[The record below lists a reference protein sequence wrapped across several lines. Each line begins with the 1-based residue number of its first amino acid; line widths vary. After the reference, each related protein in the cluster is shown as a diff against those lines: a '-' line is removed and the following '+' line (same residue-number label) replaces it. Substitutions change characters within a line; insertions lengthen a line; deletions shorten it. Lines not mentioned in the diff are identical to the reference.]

1 MSLQKSF
8 RNASRRGTNYSAVVV
23 DVHGSLASARLSQNG
38 AIVHNI
44 PVIGGPL
51 FVGQLVQVDYTTGNP
66 RIVAYTN
73 LDSVLADRIDEL
85 SPLILKG
92 GGAAGVVS
100 HQFIYELP
108 GPFVAGLGGLKA
120 YNRFGI
126 TYTVLEVH
134 CSLSLP
140 ASGNSIWIEVY
151 VNQDEDNYDSVTD
164 WNGIEIL
171 VGEYTAVATG
181 LSYPFNH
188 NEFLTVEVWSG
199 AGSDLSVVTLVA

>member
-1 MSLQKSF
+1 MSL
-8 RNASRRGTNYSAVVV
+8 RNTVRRSARQGRQMRAIIT
-23 DVHGSLASARLSQNG
+23 DVHGSRADARLSENG
-38 AIVHNI
+38 AIVHNL
-44 PVIGGPL
+44 PVIGGPVRMNQPV
-51 FVGQLVQVDYTTGNP
+51 FVDYTTDGP
-66 RIVAYTN
+66 TIVAFTN
-73 LDSVLADRIDEL
+73 LDSVPLEQIGELA
-85 SPLILKG
+85 PLTLKG
-92 GGAAGVVS
+92 GGAAGAVS

-140 ASGNSIWIEVY
+140 ASGNSIWIDVY

-164 WNGIEIL
+164 WNAVEIL